1 MAKTHADAAGFRWTA
16 LAALGIL
23 VLSPVL
29 LILYQSFLSGPF
41 FSPLSRLGLDAY
53 LYIFRDP
60 DFYRALGTTTLF
72 ALGTVAVCVPLG
84 AVLAFLITR
93 TDLSGRHWLEG
104 IVLVPMFLSAIVLG
118 FGYTVALG
126 PSGIVTLAFKGVF
139 GDAPWDIYGLPSLI
153 LISGITHVPHVYLYA
168 SAAMRNLPGDLEE
181 AARSSG
187 AGIWTVARHVTLPL
201 ILPALIFSIG
211 LNVMLAF
218 EAFGLPLVLGDPDGV
233 LVLTTYIYKLTTILG
248 VPSYQLMAVVAVV
261 LLAIIFPL
269 VFIQRRLL
277 NRARRFAA
285 IGGKGARVT
294 SIRLGRTGQIVA
306 WLGVGTWLTLAIVMP
321 IGGIAIR
328 AFVDAWGVGVNLFDH
343 LTLGNFQALFQI
355 DTLQRGITNTVLLAV
370 VGGAF
375 AVLAY
380 LMIALAGHRWS
391 GWGNT
396 SLDYMVLMPRALP
409 GLIIGLAFFWIFL
422 FVPLLQPL
430 RLTLFSLLVAYI
442 IVGLSYGLRLIQAT
456 LLQVAPELEEGAR
469 SAGATIGQTWRKIV
483 IPIIRPGLL
492 GAWTMIMIIFLREY
506 ATGVYL
512 MTHGTEVIGS
522 LIVSLM
528 ASGSLDTIAA
538 LALISVVMTTGGLL
552 LANRLGG
559 GKIHG

>member
-1 MAKTHADAAGFRWTA
+1 
-16 LAALGIL
+16 
-23 VLSPVL
+23 
-29 LILYQSFLSGPF
+29 
-41 FSPLSRLGLDAY
+41 
-53 LYIFRDP
+53 
-60 DFYRALGTTTLF
+60 
-72 ALGTVAVCVPLG
+72 
-84 AVLAFLITR
+84 
-93 TDLSGRHWLEG
+93 
-104 IVLVPMFLSAIVLG
+104 
-118 FGYTVALG
+118 
-126 PSGIVTLAFKGVF
+126 
-139 GDAPWDIYGLPSLI
+139 
-153 LISGITHVPHVYLYA
+153 
-168 SAAMRNLPGDLEE
+168 
-181 AARSSG
+181 
-187 AGIWTVARHVTLPL
+187 
-201 ILPALIFSIG
+201 
-211 LNVMLAF
+211 
-218 EAFGLPLVLGDPDGV
+218 
-233 LVLTTYIYKLTTILG
+233 
-248 VPSYQLMAVVAVV
+248 
-261 LLAIIFPL
+261 LAIIFPL

-277 NRARRFAA
+277 SRARRFAA

-306 WLGVGTWLTLAIVMP
+306 WLGIGTWLTLAIVMP

-343 LTLGNFQALFQI
+343 FTLGNFQALFQI

-422 FVPLLQPL
+422 FVPFLQPL

-456 LLQVAPELEEGAR
+456 LLQVAPVLEEGAP
-469 SAGATIGQTWRKIV
+469 SAGATIGQTWREIV

-512 MTHGTEVIGS
+512 MTSGTEVIGS